1 MSAVTEA
8 QAAQMWCPQVRF
20 QIGPVE
26 SHRWQGNAY
35 TNRADD
41 FDAKATTC
49 IGSRCMAWRWQA
61 QKLPDVI
68 QCDKQ
73 TATEEP
79 LPRPAHVP
87 ASYGFEPFKG
97 GQTKAYYYQPID
109 EARAGWTGYCGL
121 AGSVTPWS

>member
-1 MSAVTEA
+1 
-8 QAAQMWCPQVRF
+8 MWCPKTQVVTAPE
-20 QIGPVE
+20 GGV
-26 SHRWQGNAY
+26 Y
-35 TNRADD
+35 TNRDGAPLRD
-41 FDAKATTC
+41 FGNWHAC
-49 IGSRCMAWRWQA
+49 IGSRCMAWRWQS

-73 TATEEP
+73 TATKEP

-97 GQTKAYYYQPID
+97 GQTKAYYRQPIE

-121 AGSVTPWS
+121 AGNVTP

>member
-1 MSAVTEA
+1 
-8 QAAQMWCPQVRF
+8 
-20 QIGPVE
+20 
-26 SHRWQGNAY
+26 
-35 TNRADD
+35 
-41 FDAKATTC
+41 
-49 IGSRCMAWRWQA
+49 MAWRWQA
-61 QKLPDVI
+61 QKGPDVI

-79 LPRPAHVP
+79 LPRPNHVP

-121 AGSVTPWS
+121 AGNLTPWS